1 MGRLGSWANTEKR
14 VWADYEQL
22 FRVIFS
28 CLGGQKK
35 FQNFFKKYFSN
46 RTEKLLKMAFIIFFL
61 LLLKKC
67 EKVEKTGFFRAN
79 TQISNLNVL
88 HKGLLMQD
96 WVFRLG

>member
-1 MGRLGSWANTEKR
+1 
-14 VWADYEQL
+14 
-22 FRVIFS
+22 
-28 CLGGQKK
+28 
-35 FQNFFKKYFSN
+35 
-46 RTEKLLKMAFIIFFL
+46 MAFIIFFL

-96 WVFRLG
+96 WVFRPGKNQCNKKSASKFLFFNEKKKYLMIFDLENLL